1 MASGWKF
8 EPEVCIR
15 GSEKEVNLNMVNSI
29 SEKVNRIREI
39 VFEPRLKQILMRKS
53 SFWSQLGIAMYTIED
68 TELAIES
75 SEKEIKIKNDHGVL
89 YLRTYGLLQA
99 LFLQQDA
106 VRHLSEAT
114 DIPFD
119 LSDYPGLKDIR
130 DLRNDSIGHPTKRGG
145 SKPSYH
151 GIIRQSMSPDS
162 FHILSIFADGNTKRR
177 EINFSEVVRNQR
189 ELIGSALD
197 AIIKAL
203 EQEVDKHKQK
213 FQGKSLESIFTVQM
227 GYYLE
232 TMREATRDID
242 SLPVGQAGFESV
254 RNILNSF
261 KSALKD
267 RELDIDTYPGVY
279 DVWEELQYPLSALG
293 RYFNLET
300 EKGFIPENQTANIFV
315 WYVGQKMDDLREMAR
330 EIDIDYN
337 KL

>member
-1 MASGWKF
+1 MSN
-8 EPEVCIR
+8 P
-15 GSEKEVNLNMVNSI
+15 I
-29 SEKVNRIREI
+29 SEKVNLIRKTM
-39 VFEPRLKQILMRKS
+39 FEPRLKQKVMMQGNL
-53 SFWSQLGIAMYTIED
+53 WSQLGIAMYTIED

-75 SEKEIKIKNDHGVL
+75 FEKEIEVQNDHGAL

-106 VRHLSEAT
+106 VKHLSEAT

-119 LSDYPGLKDIR
+119 LSGYSGLKDIR
-130 DLRNDSIGHPTKRGG
+130 DLRNDIIGHPTKRGG

-151 GIIRQSMSPDS
+151 GIIRLSMRTDS
-162 FHILSIFADGNTKRR
+162 FQILSIDALGTTKRR
-177 EINFSEVVRNQR
+177 EINLSEVVRNQQD
-189 ELIGSALD
+189 LIGGALD

-203 EQEVDKHKQK
+203 EQDVNKHKQK
-213 FQGKSLESIFTVQM
+213 FKGSSLEAIFTADM
-227 GYYLE
+227 DYYLE
-232 TMREATRDID
+232 KMREGTRDST
-242 SLPVGQAGFESV
+242 SLPVAQASFEAV
-254 RNILNSF
+254 HNMLNSF
-261 KSALKD
+261 KVALQD

-279 DVWEELQYPLSALG
+279 DVWEELQYPLGVLG

-337 KL
+337 KF